1 MKRSSPLHFL
11 PSFLIACVFTI
22 LSLPTIAQT
31 PHIDSLLNV
40 VKTLKEDTLKIQTY
54 REICK
59 AYMME
64 LNDIAKVMEYA
75 SKTLELAEPIHY
87 KKGIGYGMFYKGV
100 AYWSKGNYEEALDHY
115 KKALVLMKELG
126 IRKGENACY
135 INIGLINSDRGNY
148 PEALEY
154 LKKGIKLNEEA
165 NDKQGMQ
172 IGYDNI
178 GNVYMYQGNYTQAL
192 NYHFKA
198 LKIAEERKDEL
209 VISYAYNNIGDVF
222 YAQNKLDIA
231 LLYYKKSI
239 KYLEKVKDLA
249 GVGSCYTDIGNV
261 YWRKKQYEEALFYH
275 SKDLTFKES
284 LNDKQ
289 GTAIAY
295 GKIGFDYFAQHKLK
309 QALYYQLKSYDLS
322 RQIDYKKGTLE
333 ASGGIGNVYE
343 AQNDYPKALI
353 NYTRMLTQAKALDY
367 KEGIRDAYFNLAS
380 VYGAL
385 TQFDQALHF
394 TKLYNTAKD
403 SLLNVENSK
412 QVNELNTRYET
423 GKKEK
428 EILLL
433 TKDRELNTKI
443 IKQQQLLR
451 WGLIGGLGLLSI
463 SIFSIY
469 RRYRFKQ
476 KAHLILEK
484 QKEEIEQKNTLI
496 TDSIEYA
503 KTIQEAVMPAKKMS
517 NLLNDSFVFYKPKQ
531 VVSGDFYWIHKTPER
546 MICAVADCTGH
557 GVPGAFMSLL
567 GYNILENAVK
577 TSPQD
582 NPASILNTLQAQLQ
596 QKLLRNRSKEKAR
609 HGINIALIS
618 IDNATNTLSYAGANL
633 PLCIIRNHELIELQA
648 DAIRIGEQQQTDERF
663 HTTSIQ
669 LEEGD
674 MLYLF
679 TDGFSVQLNNQGQPF
694 GDQPF
699 RELLCTLALLNAVEQ
714 KEYISAA
721 FHQWMDTTVQ
731 NDDFLILGMRMHST
745 FHSTI
750 PFANNSSSYI

>member
-1 MKRSSPLHFL
+1 MKRPAISIYFL
-11 PSFLIACVFTI
+11 KSFL
-22 LSLPTIAQT
+22 LSSFFVINFFQSPAQT
-31 PHIDSLLNV
+31 PHLDSLLNV

-64 LNDIAKVMEYA
+64 LNDIDKVMEYA
-75 SKTLELAEPIHY
+75 SKTLALSQPLQY
-87 KKGIGYGMFYKGV
+87 KKGLSYGMFYKGV
-100 AYWSKGNYEEALDHY
+100 AYWSKGNYELALDNY

-135 INIGLINSDRGNY
+135 INIGLIYSDRGNY
-148 PEALEY
+148 PEALDY

-275 SKDLTFKES
+275 SKDLKFKES

-289 GTAIAY
+289 GTAIAC

-309 QALYYQLKSYDLS
+309 EALYYQLKSFKVS
-322 RQIDYKKGTLE
+322 QQIDFKKGTVE

-343 AQNDYPKALI
+343 AQKEYTKALVY
-353 NYTRMLTQAKALDY
+353 YTRMLTLAKELDY

-380 VYGAL
+380 AYTTL
-385 TQFDQALHF
+385 MQFDKALQY
-394 TKLYNTAKD
+394 TKQFNAYKD
-403 SLLNVENSK
+403 SLLNLENSK
-412 QVNELNTRYET
+412 QINELNTRYET
-423 GKKEK
+423 DKKEK

-433 TKDRELNTKI
+433 TKDQQLNTKI
-443 IKQQQLLR
+443 IRQQQLER

-476 KAHLILEK
+476 RANIILEK
-484 QKEEIEQKNTLI
+484 QKVEIERKNVQI
-496 TDSIEYA
+496 TDSIDYA
-503 KTIQEAVMPAKKMS
+503 RTIQEAVMSTRKLSK
-517 NLLNDSFVFYKPKQ
+517 LLDHAFIFYKPKET
-531 VVSGDFYWIHKTPER
+531 VSGDFYSVYQNNER
-546 MICAVADCTGH
+546 IICAVADCTGH

-567 GYNILENAVK
+567 GYNMLENALK
-577 TSPQD
+577 TSPDSQ
-582 NPASILNTLQAQLQ
+582 PAAILNTLQTQLQ
-596 QKLLRNRSKEKAR
+596 LKLLRNRSKENAKHR
-609 HGINIALIS
+609 IS
-618 IDNATNTLSYAGANL
+618 ISLIVIDKIKKELSFSGAQL
-633 PLCIIRNHELIELQA
+633 PVCLIRNGTLLELNSA
-648 DAIRIGEQQQTDERF
+648 PNRIGDNPQTTASF
-663 HTTSIQ
+663 QGTT
-669 LEEGD
+669 LELKEKD
-674 MLYLF
+674 MIYLF
-679 TDGFSVQLNNQGQPF
+679 TDGFMKQLNAANQVF
-694 GDQPF
+694 GKAAF
-699 RELLCTLALLNAVEQ
+699 HELLLSIHRLKPEEQ
-714 KEYISAA
+714 KERLDLT
-721 FHQWMDTTVQ
+721 FHQWIGINQSQT
-731 NDDFLILGMRMHST
+731 DDILVLGMKA
-745 FHSTI
+745 I
-750 PFANNSSSYI
+750 